1 MEGSEIL
8 FDETTSRNRKLT
20 AMEQYRLLLAEVG
33 AFLKAPGFSKK
44 GNTCYIQKEGNFGLI
59 NFQKSISSTKHQ
71 VKFTINIGVASGFLL
86 RAGINGFIISGK
98 PSITDCHW
106 KMRIGF
112 LMPVKKDFWWEI
124 DGVTPVGRMAEDIIT
139 NLQSLVIPEILRNIS
154 DKDLIEEWIQ
164 GRGEG
169 ITEFQRYVYLT
180 ILLKFYQDERL
191 ARVIEELKS
200 YSKGTSIEI
209 AAIEHLKELDLLA
222 KA

>member
-1 MEGSEIL
+1 
-8 FDETTSRNRKLT
+8 
-20 AMEQYRLLLAEVG
+20 
-33 AFLKAPGFSKK
+33 
-44 GNTCYIQKEGNFGLI
+44 
-59 NFQKSISSTKHQ
+59 
-71 VKFTINIGVASGFLL
+71 
-86 RAGINGFIISGK
+86 
-98 PSITDCHW
+98 
-106 KMRIGF
+106 MRIGF

-164 GRGEG
+164 GRREG